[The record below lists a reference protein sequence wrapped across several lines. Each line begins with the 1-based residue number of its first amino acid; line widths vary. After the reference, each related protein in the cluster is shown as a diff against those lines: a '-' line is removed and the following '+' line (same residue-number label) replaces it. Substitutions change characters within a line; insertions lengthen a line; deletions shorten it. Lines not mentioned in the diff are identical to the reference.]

1 MKKLERYYRPLPWL
15 SALLLTALLAGC
27 GGGGKDPILG
37 AGGAVQAQQPTPAPV
52 VVPPTPD
59 TTRPSVSS
67 TVPATSTPGP
77 TNIAPNSAIVA
88 VFSEAMAPASV
99 TAAGTFAL
107 SCAAPCVTP
116 TGAVTYDAGSD
127 TATFTPSAA
136 LANATTYTATI
147 TTAATDV
154 AGNAL
159 AGNQGALPAASN
171 YVWTFTTS
179 SAPDTTRPRVSS
191 TVPVTTTPGPTPNI
205 APNTAI
211 SAVFSEA
218 MVPASVT
225 TSGTFTLS
233 CAAPC
238 VAPTGTVTYDV
249 ASSTAIFK
257 PSAVLAT
264 TTTYTAT
271 ITTAATDLAG
281 NALAGNQAPLPAA
294 SNYVWTFTT
303 AAAPDTTPPTI
314 VLENPA
320 NNAINVALNN
330 PVNAT
335 FSEPMDP
342 TTIKTAN
349 FTVQVAGPPIGS
361 PLTGTVTYDPLT
373 YIATFTPASA
383 LVANTTYTATITGA
397 KDLAGNVLAPGA
409 VPNPWVFTTGT
420 GLAPG
425 AVSLGSASTYGDLGG
440 TAGTTNQG
448 IYTVVN
454 GDLGT
459 TATTTSSV
467 TGFHDSADIYTQTG
481 SNIGTVNG
489 TIYTCTISTTGPTS
503 VTPNP
508 ASCSLATQALSD
520 AQTAYNN
527 LTPATLPGGTDP
539 GAGQLGGLTLAPG
552 IYKSASG
559 TFQITGSDLTL
570 DGQGNAN
577 AVWVF
582 QMASSLTVGG
592 PALPMSVQLINGA
605 QAKNV
610 FWQVGSSA
618 IINAA
623 GGGTMV
629 GNILA
634 HDSVAFSTVGNVALV
649 TLNGRAVGLNASLT
663 MTNTVIN
670 VPAP

>member
-1 MKKLERYYRPLPWL
+1 MKKLERYYRPLPWI

-37 AGGAVQAQQPTPAPV
+37 VPV
-52 VVPPTPD
+52 VQTPTTTPTD
-59 TTRPSVSS
+59 TTRPRVSS
-67 TVPATSTPGP
+67 TIPVTTTPGP
-77 TNIAPNSAIVA
+77 TPNFASNSVISA
-88 VFSEAMAPASV
+88 VFSEAMAPASI
-99 TAAGTFAL
+99 TKAGTFSL
-107 SCAAPCVTP
+107 SCASPCV
-116 TGAVTYDAGSD
+116 S
-127 TATFTPSAA
+127 
-136 LANATTYTATI
+136 
-147 TTAATDV
+147 
-154 AGNAL
+154 
-159 AGNQGALPAASN
+159 
-171 YVWTFTTS
+171 
-179 SAPDTTRPRVSS
+179 
-191 TVPVTTTPGPTPNI
+191 
-205 APNTAI
+205 
-211 SAVFSEA
+211 
-218 MVPASVT
+218 
-225 TSGTFTLS
+225 
-233 CAAPC
+233 
-238 VAPTGTVTYDV
+238 PTGTVTYDV
-249 ASSTAIFK
+249 ASNTAIFR
-257 PSAVLAT
+257 PSAVLAN

-303 AAAPDTTPPTI
+303 SIPDTTPPTI

-320 NNAINVALNN
+320 NNATNVALNN

-335 FSEPMDP
+335 FSEAMDP
-342 TTIKTAN
+342 TTINTAN

-383 LVANTTYTATITGA
+383 LAANTTYTATITGA
-397 KDLAGNVLAPGA
+397 KDLAGNVLAPGI

-448 IYTVVN
+448 IYTVIN
-454 GDLGT
+454 GNLGT
-459 TATTTSSV
+459 TATTTSSI
-467 TGFHDSADIYTQTG
+467 TGFNDSQDIYTETG
-481 SNIGTVNG
+481 SNIGKVNG
-489 TIYTCTISTTGPTS
+489 TIYTCTTSTTGPTS

-508 ASCSLATQALSD
+508 TSCSIATQAYSD

-527 LTPATLPGGTDP
+527 LTPASIPGGTDP
-539 GAGQLGGLTLAPG
+539 GAGQLGGLTLPPG
-552 IYKSASG
+552 TYKSAGGS
-559 TFQITGSDLTL
+559 FQITGSDLTL

-582 QMASSLTVGG
+582 QMASTLTVGG
-592 PALPMSVQLINGA
+592 PGSPISVKLINGA

-618 IINAA
+618 TINPA

-634 HDSVAFSTVGNVALV
+634 YTAVSFSTAGNSALV
-649 TLNGRAVGLNASLT
+649 TLNGRAVGLHASLT

>member
-15 SALLLTALLAGC
+15 SAVLLTALLAGC
-27 GGGGKDPILG
+27 GGSGKDPVLG
-37 AGGAVQAQQPTPAPV
+37 AAVVTQAPQPTTAPV
-52 VVPPTPD
+52 V
-59 TTRPSVSS
+59 
-67 TVPATSTPGP
+67 
-77 TNIAPNSAIVA
+77 
-88 VFSEAMAPASV
+88 
-99 TAAGTFAL
+99 
-107 SCAAPCVTP
+107 TP
-116 TGAVTYDAGSD
+116 T
-127 TATFTPSAA
+127 
-136 LANATTYTATI
+136 
-147 TTAATDV
+147 
-154 AGNAL
+154 
-159 AGNQGALPAASN
+159 
-171 YVWTFTTS
+171 
-179 SAPDTTRPRVSS
+179 PDTTRPRVSS
-191 TVPVTTTPGPTPNI
+191 TVPVTTNPGPTPNV
-205 APNTAI
+205 ASNTAI
-211 SAVFSEA
+211 TAVFSEA
-218 MVPASVT
+218 MAPASIT
-225 TSGTFTLS
+225 AAGTFSLS
-233 CAAPC
+233 CASPC
-238 VAPTGTVTYDV
+238 VSPTGTVTYDV
-249 ASSTAIFK
+249 ASNTAIFR
-257 PSAVLAT
+257 PSAVLAN

-303 AAAPDTTPPTI
+303 STPDTTPPTI

-320 NNAINVALNN
+320 NNATNVALNN

-335 FSEPMDP
+335 FSEAMDP

-349 FTVQVAGPPIGS
+349 FTVQVAGPPIGA
-361 PLTGTVTYDPLT
+361 PLSGTVTYDPLT
-373 YIATFTPASA
+373 YIATFAPASA

-448 IYTVVN
+448 IYTVIN
-454 GDLGT
+454 GNLGT

-489 TIYTCTISTTGPTS
+489 TIYTCTVSTTGPTS

-582 QMASSLTVGG
+582 QMASTLTVGG
-592 PALPMSVQLINGA
+592 PGLPISVKLINGA

-618 IINAA
+618 TINAA
-623 GGGTMV
+623 GGGTME

-634 HDSVAFSTVGNVALV
+634 YTGVSFSTAGNAALV
-649 TLNGRAVGLNASLT
+649 TLNGRAIGLNASLT